1 MALERRTGRGKDVI
15 DHPPGG
21 NDDLCNSAAGAL
33 VLAASAAGLVLG
45 EIEPLKQLAE
55 ASIETYSTR
64 WLRTITRRILR
75 RSPSPKSGE
84 SAVASPAEPRPVHL
98 RLVRFLRADQPRSH
112 SRRVVRELSL
122 AGKRSRVAR
131 FPVVRR
137 VRREL
142 IVHRPSHPYTPVTRV
157 TTRRLA
163 RHRASARRAVSSG

>member
-64 WLRTITRRILR
+64 WLRTIARRTLR

-84 SAVASPAEPRPVHL
+84 SAVAVAARCALTRRTATSSPA
-98 RLVRFLRADQPRSH
+98 S
-112 SRRVVRELSL
+112 
-122 AGKRSRVAR
+122 
-131 FPVVRR
+131 
-137 VRREL
+137 
-142 IVHRPSHPYTPVTRV
+142 
-157 TTRRLA
+157 
-163 RHRASARRAVSSG
+163 RAVSAS